1 VHSEGGKNKPSDLVK
16 RRRKMMVKHQCMA
29 PYIIA
34 ETAYNHEGD
43 IKYLHQMIDEIA
55 SLRLNAI
62 KFHLLLHLDS
72 YMKKTHPL
80 YRQVKPWLFT
90 ENQWNEI
97 FSHALKKNLEII
109 AVCDDVES
117 IRYIIRKKKKV
128 AAIELHATSLND
140 FFMLTEV
147 VKFEGR
153 IILGI
158 GGSSLNDISYAVD
171 FLRHHGK
178 EDILLMYGFQSYP
191 TNYADIN
198 LAKMYAIKNLFH
210 LPVGYADHTG
220 YDDPNNA
227 VVSVSAALM
236 GFPILE
242 KHYTSDPGKERIDYH
257 AAVGKKEMSCI
268 RELMKVAVQVHG
280 SGQITLS
287 EPEKAY
293 GNIGPMKK
301 AIVARRAIKKGETL
315 SLDNLWFKRSPEE
328 STIQQKQFLQL
339 LGSKAKV
346 DIKED
351 DVIDFSKIEY
361 TFKTLDI
368 EHFTNVKQKNR

>member
-1 VHSEGGKNKPSDLVK
+1 MIKKQLLT
-16 RRRKMMVKHQCMA
+16 

-43 IKYLHQMIDEIA
+43 SKYLYKMIEEIA
-55 SLRLNAI
+55 SLKLQAV
-62 KFHLLLHLDS
+62 KFHLLLNRDS
-72 YMKKTHPL
+72 YMKQSHPL
-80 YRQVKPWLFT
+80 FQQIKHWMFT

-97 FSHALKKNLEII
+97 ISFSAKKKLDVVAL
-109 AVCDDVES
+109 CDDVES
-117 IRYIIRKKKKV
+117 IRYIVSKKKRV
-128 AAIELHATSLND
+128 AFLELHATSLND
-140 FFMLTEV
+140 YFMLTEAA
-147 VKFEGR
+147 KFDGQ

-158 GGSSLNDISYAVD
+158 GGSSISDISYAID

-178 EDILLMYGFQSYP
+178 QEILLMYGFQSYP

-198 LAKMYAIKNLFH
+198 LAKMHAIHNLFH
-210 LPVGYADHTG
+210 LPVGYADHTRF
-220 YDDPNNA
+220 DDPNN
-227 VVSVSAALM
+227 VVISIAAAIM

-242 KHYTSDPGKERIDYH
+242 KHYTLDPGKERIDYH
-257 AAVGKKEMSCI
+257 AAVGKKQMGLI
-268 RELMKVAVQVHG
+268 RDLMNIALQIHG

-301 AIVARRAIKKGETL
+301 AIVARQDIKKGEKL
-315 SLDNLWFKRSPEE
+315 SRDNLWFKRAPEE

-346 DIKED
+346 DIKKDE
-351 DVIDFSKIEY
+351 VIDFSKIEY
-361 TFKTLDI
+361 KFTTLNL
-368 EHFTNVKQKNR
+368 EQFTNIKK

>member
-1 VHSEGGKNKPSDLVK
+1 MIKNQY
-16 RRRKMMVKHQCMA
+16 MT

-55 SLRLNAI
+55 SLKLDAI
-62 KFHLLLHLDS
+62 KFHLLLDLDS

-80 YRQVKPWLFT
+80 YRTVKQWIFT

-97 FSHALKKNLEII
+97 FSHAVKKNLKII
-109 AVCDDVES
+109 ALCDDVES
-117 IRYIIRKKKKV
+117 IQYLIRKKKKV
-128 AAIELHATSLND
+128 AALELHATSLND
-140 FFMLTEV
+140 FFMLREA

-198 LAKMYAIKNLFH
+198 LAKMYTIQNLFD

-220 YDDPNNA
+220 YDDPNN
-227 VVSVSAALM
+227 VVISISAALM

-257 AAVGKKEMSCI
+257 AAVGKKQMSCI
-268 RELMKVAVQVHG
+268 RELMKIAVQVHG

-301 AIVARRAIKKGETL
+301 AIVAKRDINKGEKL
-315 SLDNLWFKRSPEE
+315 SLENLWFKRSPEE
-328 STIQQKQFLQL
+328 STVQQKQFLQL
-339 LGSKAKV
+339 LGSKAKM
-346 DIKED
+346 DIKKDE
-351 DVIDFSKIEY
+351 VIDFTKIEY
-361 TFKTLDI
+361 TFKTLNI
-368 EHFTNVKQKNR
+368 EQFTKVKQKK

>member
-1 VHSEGGKNKPSDLVK
+1 MIKNQQKT
-16 RRRKMMVKHQCMA
+16 

-43 IKYLHQMIDEIA
+43 IKYLYQMIEEID
-55 SLRLNAI
+55 SLKLNAV
-62 KFHLLLHLDS
+62 KFHLLLNLDS
-72 YMKKTHPL
+72 YMKRSHPL
-80 YRQVKPWLFT
+80 YQKIKQWMFT
-90 ENQWNEI
+90 QNQWNDI
-97 FSHALKKNLEII
+97 FSFATKKKLDIVAL
-109 AVCDDVES
+109 CDDVES
-117 IRYIIRKKKKV
+117 IQYIVSKKKKI
-128 AAIELHATSLND
+128 AALELHATSLND
-140 FFMLTEV
+140 FFMLTETA
-147 VKFEGR
+147 KFEGR

-178 EDILLMYGFQSYP
+178 KDVLLMYGFQSYP
-191 TNYADIN
+191 TNYEDIN
-198 LAKMYAIKNLFH
+198 LAKMHAIQDLFH

-227 VVSVSAALM
+227 VISVAAALM

-242 KHYTSDPGKERIDYH
+242 KHYTPDPGKERIDYH
-257 AAVGKKEMSCI
+257 AAVGKKQMSCI
-268 RELMKVAVQVHG
+268 RELMKIAVQVHG

-301 AIVARRAIKKGETL
+301 AIVARRDLKKGEKLT
-315 SLDNLWFKRSPEE
+315 LDNLWFKRTAEE

-339 LGSKAKV
+339 IGSKAKV
-346 DIKED
+346 DIKKD

-361 TFKTLDI
+361 RFKTLNL
-368 EHFTNVKQKNR
+368 EQFTNIKKKHL

>member
-1 VHSEGGKNKPSDLVK
+1 MIKNQQKT
-16 RRRKMMVKHQCMA
+16 

-43 IKYLHQMIDEIA
+43 IKYLYQMIEEID
-55 SLRLNAI
+55 SLKLNAV
-62 KFHLLLHLDS
+62 KFHLLLNLDS
-72 YMKKTHPL
+72 YMKRSHPL
-80 YRQVKPWLFT
+80 YQKIKQWMFT
-90 ENQWNEI
+90 QNQWN
-97 FSHALKKNLEII
+97 
-109 AVCDDVES
+109 
-117 IRYIIRKKKKV
+117 
-128 AAIELHATSLND
+128 
-140 FFMLTEV
+140 TETA
-147 VKFEGR
+147 KFEGR

-178 EDILLMYGFQSYP
+178 KDVLLMYGFQSYP
-191 TNYADIN
+191 TNYEDIN
-198 LAKMYAIKNLFH
+198 LAKMHAIQDLFH

-227 VVSVSAALM
+227 VISVAAALM

-242 KHYTSDPGKERIDYH
+242 KHYTPDPGKERIDYH
-257 AAVGKKEMSCI
+257 AAVGKKQMSCI
-268 RELMKVAVQVHG
+268 RELMKIAVQVHG

-301 AIVARRAIKKGETL
+301 AIVARRDLKKGEKLT
-315 SLDNLWFKRSPEE
+315 LDNLWFKRTAEE

-339 LGSKAKV
+339 IGSKAKV
-346 DIKED
+346 DIKKD

-361 TFKTLDI
+361 RFKTLNL
-368 EHFTNVKQKNR
+368 EQFTNIKKKHL